1 MRIIILEKTDSTN
14 DYAKRLLGSAQRQLP
29 FAVVAKYQ
37 TKGKGRQGGNWD
49 SEYGKNVLLTVACY
63 YHYDNVTLNKLVAL
77 AAVNVLKNIF
87 PSIDFRIKWPN
98 DILAKKKKI
107 AGILIE
113 RVKSTYIVGI
123 GINTNQT
130 EFKELPNATSIKNI
144 TGFDVDNE
152 EVVRSFVRMIEYWS
166 SKLPKPAIHMMYEDL
181 LIGIGQYV
189 RVDINGRIYKV
200 RIKEVNFY
208 GQLVVVTSNGKQ
220 MNLWPGKAKILY
232 G

>member
-1 MRIIILEKTDSTN
+1 MRIIVLEKTDSTN
-14 DYAKRLLGSAQRQLP
+14 DYAKRLLGNANVQLP

-37 TKGKGRQGGNWD
+37 TKGKGRQGNNWD
-49 SEYGKNVLLTVACY
+49 SDYGKNVLLTVACH

-77 AAVNVLKNIF
+77 TAVNILKNTF

-113 RVKSTYIVGI
+113 KVKSTYIAGI

-144 TGFDVDNE
+144 TGFNADNE
-152 EVVRSFVRMIEYWS
+152 EIVRKFVRMIEYWS
-166 SKLPKPAIHMMYEDL
+166 PKLPKHAVHMMFDNL

-189 RVDINGRIYKV
+189 KVEMNGKVYKV

-220 MNLWPGKAKILY
+220 FNLSPGKAKILY